1 MTVVDLTDA
10 GRQRQSSPSR
20 VDGMGTLDRMLVGR
34 RGLSPVLIGRSG
46 AIDGLKVLVGGRS
59 VDPDN
64 LPNVALVAGEAG
76 IGKSRLLREL
86 VGSLPDDTI
95 VLTADAEPGSL
106 GRPFDGIRSMLGEVP
121 TSPGGDSRAAAADR
135 IVSMVAGQ
143 PALLIFEDLHWA
155 DSDSVAVFEQIA
167 SMTLPSLTLVATYR
181 PDDLTSRLPGGEMLV
196 RLERRRHVH
205 QVHLDRLDRYEIAAF
220 VGAVT
225 GHTPSTR
232 VTESLL
238 RRTGGNP
245 FFLEEILGAA
255 GDTDPE
261 SLADR
266 PLPWSL
272 NELVSRQLDGLS
284 SDERRVVESAAVLGA
299 RARFDVLAA
308 LSQRSEDELIANLR
322 SLVER
327 GLLVEEDDDRFSF
340 RHELVR
346 DAVESQLLGRERRR
360 LHEQALDTLS
370 QTNCSDIADLARH
383 AAGAGRYDEMVELA
397 RDGVAHYLQI
407 GSTFQAL
414 QLAVTALT
422 EAPDDVDLLA
432 GAARA
437 AWLIGVYDEAWSHV
451 GRLLG
456 ITAGGPV
463 ETRQAGVRLAARIA
477 HERQDRDR
485 LWALTDE
492 LVQAVD
498 QLPPSEERA
507 RSMATVAQMY
517 MLNHRPEDAV
527 QWAERSA
534 DEADEVG
541 AKGVRAQAMVER
553 ATSLTDI
560 PERRDEGVVAL
571 TDAIAEAE
579 RIEDWVLVARGLNNL
594 ANVVTAAERRGY
606 IERMREAGR
615 RAGFDHM
622 AAGNYFI
629 RLADALAGEGDA
641 SAALRHLERASDYLQ
656 AKSRDWELQL
666 RVTLCIEG
674 DRLDEAE
681 ALMATWVPPPPDDP
695 GDPGDMYPASRAVRL
710 AARRGDLAAAAAA
723 FAEVQAWPRCS
734 KAYVAG
740 DLIMTLEAALL
751 VGIPETDV
759 RAAADRCQILTTF
772 PDLGEV
778 LEAVVAGALARHDDV
793 IERLEGRLDEVA
805 REMPVPYQASLHLYL
820 ARALAAH
827 SRLADAR
834 TEAATARRMLGHW
847 PGWRRDAV
855 DALLQRLDGAVEPS
869 GDGDAAL
876 TRRELEVAALLA
888 EGLSN
893 ADLARRLFISPK
905 TAAVHVSNILMK
917 LGMSSRSEV
926 AAWYVRQNLRTGA
939 DRRT

>member
-1 MTVVDLTDA
+1 
-10 GRQRQSSPSR
+10 
-20 VDGMGTLDRMLVGR
+20 MGTLDRMLVGR

-46 AIDGLKVLVGGRS
+46 ALDGLKVLIGGRS
-59 VDPDN
+59 VDPDH

-86 VGSLPDDTI
+86 VGSLPDDTV
-95 VLTADAEPGSL
+95 VLSADAEPGSL
-106 GRPFDGIRSMLGEVP
+106 GRPFDGVRSMLGEVP

-167 SMTLPSLTLVATYR
+167 SMTLPSLTLIATYR

-220 VGAVT
+220 VAAVT

-255 GDTDPE
+255 GDADPE
-261 SLADR
+261 TLADR

-284 SDERRVVESAAVLGA
+284 PDERRVVESAAVLGA
-299 RARFDVLAA
+299 RARFDVLAS
-308 LSQRSEDELIANLR
+308 LSHRSEDELIANLR

-346 DAVESQLLGRERRR
+346 DAVEGQLLGRERRR
-360 LHEQALDTLS
+360 LHTQALDTLS
-370 QTNCSDIADLARH
+370 QTNCTDIADLARH

-451 GRLLG
+451 SRLLDV
-456 ITAGGPV
+456 TSGGPV
-463 ETRQAGVRLAARIA
+463 ESRQAGVRLAARIA
-477 HERQDRDR
+477 HERQDLDR

-492 LVQAVD
+492 LVRSVD
-498 QLPPSEERA
+498 ELPPSEERA

-534 DEADEVG
+534 EEADLVG
-541 AKGVRAQAMVER
+541 AKSVRAQAMVER

-571 TDAIAEAE
+571 TDAVAEAE

-594 ANVVTAAERRGY
+594 ANVATTAERRGY

-641 SAALRHLERASDYLQ
+641 AASLRHLERASDYLQ
-656 AKSRDWELQL
+656 SKARDWELQL
-666 RVTLCIEG
+666 RVTLFIEG
-674 DRLDEAE
+674 DRLDEADQ
-681 ALMATWVPPPPDDP
+681 LMASWVPTPPEDPDDI
-695 GDPGDMYPASRAVRL
+695 YPASRAVRL
-710 AARRGDLAAAAAA
+710 AARRGDLAAATAA
-723 FAEVQAWPRCS
+723 FAEVRAWPRCS

-751 VGIPETDV
+751 VGIPEGDV
-759 RAAADRCQILTTF
+759 RAAADRCQILATF
-772 PDLGEV
+772 PDLAEV
-778 LEAVVAGALARHDDV
+778 LDAVRAGALARHDDV
-793 IERLEGRLDEVA
+793 IRLLEGRVDEMA
-805 REMPVPYQASLHLYL
+805 TEMPVPYRASLHLYL
-820 ARALAAH
+820 ARAFAAH

-834 TEAATARRMLGHW
+834 AEALTARRMLERW

-855 DALLQRLDGAVEPS
+855 DSLLQRLDGAAEPT
-869 GDGDAAL
+869 GDGDASL

-926 AAWYVRQNLRTGA
+926 AAWAVRNNL
-939 DRRT
+939 